1 MGHLQSKQYLFVTAC
16 GVTNTNFRSQPPP
29 GLPDWLIKPGYKQ
42 MTAHTLANLMT
53 NPSIV
58 TSGSATALHC
68 GVCKI
73 FFLAG
78 QEEEE
83 ETTTVFHTNVVPEVA
98 EVHVAHTQDGQEF
111 ELSHSIETES

>member
-1 MGHLQSKQYLFVTAC
+1 MSFFV
-16 GVTNTNFRSQPPP
+16 
-29 GLPDWLIKPGYKQ
+29 
-42 MTAHTLANLMT
+42 
-53 NPSIV
+53 
-58 TSGSATALHC
+58 
-68 GVCKI
+68 
-73 FFLAG
+73 G

>member
-1 MGHLQSKQYLFVTAC
+1 MEYP
-16 GVTNTNFRSQPPP
+16 NF
-29 GLPDWLIKPGYKQ
+29 LLC
-42 MTAHTLANLMT
+42 M
-53 NPSIV
+53 SIYV
-58 TSGSATALHC
+58 
-68 GVCKI
+68 
-73 FFLAG
+73 G